1 MVKKM
6 FHDHFMKKKNVI
18 YNRAKF
24 NMTRQE
30 EGEPVDAIITALY
43 NLVSKCDYVTLN
55 DELIRDNCGEDKKLI
70 LSKRC
75 NST

>member
-1 MVKKM
+1 
-6 FHDHFMKKKNVI
+6 
-18 YNRAKF
+18 
-24 NMTRQE
+24 MTRQE